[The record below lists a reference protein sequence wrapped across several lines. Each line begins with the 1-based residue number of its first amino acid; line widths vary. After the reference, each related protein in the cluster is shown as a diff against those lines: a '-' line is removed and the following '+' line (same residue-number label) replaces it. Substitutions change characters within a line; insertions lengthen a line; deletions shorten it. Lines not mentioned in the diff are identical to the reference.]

1 MTPGST
7 FCHPL
12 LPIFLSLHT
21 ASHHLDGFH
30 ATPLR
35 EFRPAPVVHST
46 LLPQLCSSQMLSGL
60 SVFPTFSFLGATVP
74 SPHPRPHSCYQHLTS
89 HLSHFP
95 SCLFSI
101 DTAKHF
107 FHSMY
112 NYYFSEFLFVFV
124 IIGEQQQSLEE
135 SGCWVKTP

>member
-21 ASHHLDGFH
+21 VSHHLDGFH
-30 ATPLR
+30 ATPLHG
-35 EFRPAPVVHST
+35 FQPTPVDHST

-60 SVFPTFSFLGATVP
+60 SVFPKFSFLGATV
-74 SPHPRPHSCYQHLTS
+74 L
-89 HLSHFP
+89 
-95 SCLFSI
+95 CLIPATLLLPTFDLPPEPLPLLPAPWFSV
-101 DTAKHF
+101 DTARHF

-112 NYYFSEFLFVFV
+112 NYYFSEVLFVFV
-124 IIGEQQQSLEE
+124 SSVNSRTLERV
-135 SGCWVKTP
+135 GAG